1 MIYKFK
7 LVGFVKKGFVQLQ
20 FYQYTTN
27 TPVLSSFGD
36 FSRLEF
42 AEVHTE
48 EVGCERNNLGAL
60 AHVSNL
66 ANNVVQMRPG
76 WARDPS
82 GLEFFGRTVSLA
94 GRHPALSRSR

>member
-27 TPVLSSFGD
+27 TPVLSSFGN

-48 EVGCERNNLGAL
+48 EVGCERANLGAL

-66 ANNVVQMRPG
+66 AKHIVCICDQV
-76 WARDPS
+76 
-82 GLEFFGRTVSLA
+82 GLAILVDLS
-94 GRHPALSRSR
+94 ALSEQLH